1 MALSHPII
9 TIALPT
15 QAGVLFEAY
24 DMTKAGVDAIIGQ
37 ALMAQLAEA
46 APGQQFTFTVSSYEL
61 SNP

>member
-15 QAGVLFEAY
+15 STGIIYETY
-24 DMTKAGVDAIIGQ
+24 DLTGTGVDAIIGQ
-37 ALMAQLAEA
+37 ALMAQLADA
-46 APGQQFTFTVSSYEL
+46 VAGQTFAFTVSTYEL